1 MAFHWVNTGDGDRD
15 LRNVTLTALATN
27 ITLSIVKLATGLWTG
42 SVALVADAANSI
54 SDIGIDASIL
64 VAARVSRRPVDHNHA
79 YGHGKYETLTAIVIA
94 AVIMAV
100 GAGFAWRAYAV
111 FRAGPGPIPGV
122 PVIAVAIVT
131 LVSKEWLY
139 RLTRGVSRRV
149 HSATLMA
156 NAWNHRSDALSA
168 FVVLLGGAGVLA
180 GWSHADAVAGVFVA
194 AMIFFAGARVA
205 ADAATELTDGAA
217 EPDVNDQLQRLIY
230 SHPSVRAHHKLRSRR
245 VGREIF
251 VDVHVLVDPTM
262 NVYESHQVTKEL
274 KDLVSRRVKKTVN
287 LLVHIEPDIPGQR
300 TGGEYLP
307 TAHL

>member
-27 ITLSIVKLATGLWTG
+27 VTLSVVKLTVGLWTG
-42 SVALVADAANSI
+42 SVALLADAANSI

-64 VAARVSRRPVDHNHA
+64 LAARVSRRPVDHNHA
-79 YGHGKYETLTAIVIA
+79 YGHGKYETIA
-94 AVIMAV
+94 AIAIAFIIMGV
-100 GAGFAWRAYAV
+100 GAGFAWRAYRI
-111 FRAGPGPIPGV
+111 FRSGPGPVPGV
-122 PVIAVAIVT
+122 PVIAVALFT

-168 FVVLLGGAGVLA
+168 LVVLLGGAGMLV
-180 GWSHADAVAGVFVA
+180 GWEYADATAGIFVA
-194 AMIFFAGARVA
+194 AMIFAAGARVA
-205 ADAATELTDGAA
+205 VDGLTELTDAAA
-217 EPDVNDQLQRLIY
+217 EPEIKDQLQRLIF

-251 VDVHVLVDPTM
+251 VDVHVLVDPAM

-274 KDLVSRRVKKTVN
+274 KELVSGRVKKTVN